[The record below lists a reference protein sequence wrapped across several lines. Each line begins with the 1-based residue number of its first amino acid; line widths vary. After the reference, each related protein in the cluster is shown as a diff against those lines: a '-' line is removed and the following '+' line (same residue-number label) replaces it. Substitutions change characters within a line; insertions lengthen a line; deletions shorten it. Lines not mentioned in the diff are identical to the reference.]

1 VRDEEEAIRLS
12 NDNAYGLGASVWSM
26 DIKHAKRVAD
36 RIEAGSIIINDSIA
50 QFGVPMLPFG
60 GTKDSGF
67 GRTHG
72 KEGLMQFTRP
82 YSFAIG
88 GAPIKMDVATIL
100 REMGHYNLAT
110 AIMGVI
116 YGTTLRQKWET
127 FSQIFRKHPKAEKDA
142 SVSPELAKST
152 K

>member
-1 VRDEEEAIRLS
+1 MPLAFVTDTAELAVRQS
-12 NDNAYGLGASVWSM
+12 GAWESFVTNGG
-26 DIKHAKRVAD
+26 AGVFVAAFD
-36 RIEAGSIIINDSIA
+36 DTGDFTTV
-50 QFGVPMLPFG
+50 QFWGDGIGEVLHFG

-72 KEGLMQFTRP
+72 EDGLKQFTRP

-110 AIMGVI
+110 AIMGVV

-127 FSQIFRKHPKAEKDA
+127 FSQIFRKEPQETA
-142 SVSPELAKST
+142 SSNIKSEPVTT